1 MEHTVQQIKGCS
13 AFLESLKFCDDA
25 FRQKSM
31 ASLAT
36 SIASQIR
43 NIKDMDVNMAAAM
56 NVAIEGSAFSD
67 ELKAVVTQAT
77 GERCMQSSAV
87 HHNSV
92 CRKATQTLLKVENYF
107 TASDAAA
114 FSDTSLA
121 VSQKVARLS
130 HRLAMLGVANPSES
144 TIRHLV
150 AMLACMHSPDAT
162 ASNLHT
168 IVLDLKCVIHQQAS
182 STRGGPTHYPDDPKD
197 LSASIHASAYSADDP
212 PVHQQLVMLPALVG
226 RVPLRTTNKA
236 IALSSSSPSSSSSAS
251 MQNPLNMFQAMMNTM
266 MMQQGL
272 RLPTTISYNPDFVG
286 NSPIKAA
293 SPVRAQQHI
302 QASAAYALPGCGFVP
317 PAGVTPLL
325 AIGDA
330 AAPESQAG
338 LDSASPAKPAVS
350 TSAVD
355 TVTMLERIAAGKVD
369 EAPAVMK
376 RPAAAG
382 CAFKR
387 PSAAATHTDA
397 DTCKPKKIKLGCS
410 KCRYGDT
417 GCSQCRKPTFK
428 GCRKT

>member
-1 MEHTVQQIKGCS
+1 MEHTLQQIRGCS
-13 AFLESLKFCDDA
+13 AFLESLKFCDEA

-31 ASLAT
+31 ASLST
-36 SIASQIR
+36 SIAAQIR

-56 NVAIEGSAFSD
+56 NVAVEGSAFSD
-67 ELKAVVTQAT
+67 ELKAVITQAT

-87 HHNSV
+87 HQHSV
-92 CRKATQTLLKVENYF
+92 CKKATQTLLKVENYF
-107 TASDAAA
+107 TAGDVAT

-121 VSQKVARLS
+121 ASQKVARMS

-168 IVLDLKCVIHQQAS
+168 IVLDLKCVVHQQAS

-197 LSASIHASAYSADDP
+197 LSAAIHAAAYSATDP
-212 PVHQQLVMLPALVG
+212 PVHQHLCMLPALIG
-226 RVPLRTTNKA
+226 RVPLRKSNKA
-236 IALSSSSPSSSSSAS
+236 IAMSSSSPSSSSSAS
-251 MQNPLNMFQAMMNTM
+251 MQNPMNMFQAMMNNM

-272 RLPTTISYNPDFVG
+272 RMPTISYNPDFVAT
-286 NSPIKAA
+286 SPAKAA
-293 SPVRAQQHI
+293 APLHDHQHLR
-302 QASAAYALPGCGFVP
+302 ASAASALPGYEFVP
-317 PAGVTPLL
+317 PPGVTPLL

-330 AAPESQAG
+330 AASGSQA
-338 LDSASPAKPAVS
+338 DSGNVSPTKPAVIP
-350 TSAVD
+350 SAVD
-355 TVTMLERIAAGKVD
+355 AVARLERIAANNVD
-369 EAPAVMK
+369 EAPAVMQ

-387 PSAAATHTDA
+387 PAAARTTTDA
-397 DTCKPKKIKLGCS
+397 DTDPPKKIKLGCS

-428 GCRKT
+428 GCRKK